1 MIDSY
6 REIMKRHLSWL
17 LLSATLAWAD
27 EPSSSTRI
35 DALPRSA
42 ALPEDS
48 PAKVELGRLLFF
60 DPVLSATRE
69 VACATCHHPNFGWA
83 DARPTPLG
91 VHASG
96 LGPSRMLVKGEE
108 FLPSRRNTP
117 TLLNAAFNGIES
129 GKPLD
134 PSRSPMFWDNRVQSL
149 EAQVIIPIR
158 AHEEMRG
165 DACTEAEA
173 VESMVQRIKAIP
185 EYVKRFETKITV
197 KTVSAA
203 IAAYERTLITP
214 DTPFDRFMRGDK
226 AAMTPAQQHGMQVF
240 HKAGCSLCHNGPML
254 SDYKLH
260 AIGLTDS
267 TTSRHEFR
275 TPSLRNLKFTA
286 PYMHHGGE
294 LTVGSVLF
302 FYDRLMDQSAET
314 LEGADTAT
322 LPALDPLLRRMNM
335 LPEDQA
341 PIEAFLEALN
351 ADSYDTTVPDRVPSG
366 LPVAGVKND

>member
-1 MIDSY
+1 
-6 REIMKRHLSWL
+6 MKRHLSWL